1 MPVTSEA
8 CLAGDEC
15 TFHPLCLFVHQDD
28 SNDQLAALRRN
39 TVDVLPSRR
48 LPQPLGT
55 FPSWEER
62 RRETDGW
69 KRTNADEKALSNDRS
84 RPLED
89 GRPARLMGIAR
100 SGSRRPLVV
109 CKSGQKCNWKPQC
122 RFGHPE
128 GGNMDTDNSKAK
140 EAGTWGEDEQE
151 VKRRQQINRERRQ
164 EMGEGSRRT
173 PPKMRR
179 STKQC
184 RSGPSCSW
192 KPLCLFLHREG
203 GNDHELAYQNFTAK
217 KGKEVKEEKVRSVEA
232 AAKKVEKKFDWEGGS
247 SYSNMLAWCEV
258 AEEVNKAALLDVNE
272 WVLDMFLRSQVELL
286 GGDEDFY
293 EEVDA
298 SLKDLELVEDI
309 EGAQRKLYNWRMD
322 FFLDKFKS
330 TYMEDPITTWTT
342 DGFDDN
348 HCLDTIPMQI
358 TLNFDEVMK
367 LASTNK
373 TIDPEHERFFF
384 AHDENLSYVA
394 EQKFGEQSDDEGDE
408 EEDEEEGEEGDV
420 TLPKHLKVTVNGG
433 TAILK
438 KRGKRVM
445 SHCPSI

>member
-1 MPVTSEA
+1 V
-8 CLAGDEC
+8 
-15 TFHPLCLFVHQDD
+15 
-28 SNDQLAALRRN
+28 
-39 TVDVLPSRR
+39 
-48 LPQPLGT
+48 
-55 FPSWEER
+55 
-62 RRETDGW
+62 
-69 KRTNADEKALSNDRS
+69 
-84 RPLED
+84 
-89 GRPARLMGIAR
+89 RLMGNV
-100 SGSRRPLVV
+100 RRPLVV

-128 GGNMDTDNSKAK
+128 GGNMDTDNSKPK
-140 EAGTWGEDEQE
+140 DAGTWGEDEQE
-151 VKRRQQINRERRQ
+151 VKRRQGMNRERRE

-217 KGKEVKEEKVRSVEA
+217 KGKEVKEEKVRAVEA

-258 AEEVNKAALLDVNE
+258 AEEVNKEALLDVNE

-309 EGAQRKLYNWRMD
+309 EDAQRKLYNWRMD

-330 TYMEDPITTWTT
+330 TYMEDPISTWTT

-408 EEDEEEGEEGDV
+408 EEDDEEGEGEEGDV

-433 TAILK
+433 TAILEK
-438 KRGKRVM
+438 KKDGFVDKFKSV
-445 SHCPSI
+445 SIST